1 MTSSSLSVIF
11 LGTTTLLLSDG
22 ETRLLTD
29 GFFTRPALMQV
40 LLTRVAPSPDRIAQA
55 LHRAG
60 IDRLTAV
67 LVGHSHYDHAL
78 DCGEVCRQTGAVL
91 AGSASTLNIGRGAG
105 VPEAR
110 LCLAEA
116 GRTFSWGAF
125 RVTFLKWRHSFP
137 RLYPGEICAPLVP
150 PAPAS
155 AYREG
160 ETFALFLEHPTGN
173 LLILESAGMV
183 PGALQGRR
191 ARVVFVAMAGFPRT
205 PAGRE
210 RLFREVVLNTAAERV
225 VPIHHDHFFLP
236 LDNPPVLLPGS
247 RTTMDWLERR
257 CRQEGVDFT
266 VLPPWE
272 CVSLG

>member
-1 MTSSSLSVIF
+1 MSSLSVCVAF
-11 LGTTTLLLSDG
+11 LGTTTLSFSDG
-22 ETRLLTD
+22 ETHLLTD
-29 GFFTRPALMQV
+29 GFFTRPALGQV
-40 LLTRVAPSPDRIAQA
+40 LLGKIAPSPDRIAQA

-60 IDRLTAV
+60 IQRLTAV

-105 VPEAR
+105 MPEAH
-110 LCLAEA
+110 LYLAEA
-116 GRTFSWGAF
+116 GRGFSWGAF
-125 RVTFLKWRHSFP
+125 WVTFLEWRHSFP
-137 RLYPGEICAPLVP
+137 RFYPGQIRAPLIP
-150 PAPAS
+150 PAPVS

-160 ETFALFLEHPTGN
+160 GTFALYLEHPAGN
-173 LLILESAGMV
+173 WLVLESAGVV

-191 ARVVFVAMAGFPRT
+191 ARVVFLPIAGFPRT

-210 RLFREVVLNTAAERV
+210 RLFREAVLTTGAERV

-236 LDNPPVLLPGS
+236 LDRSPVLLPGS
-247 RTTMDWLERR
+247 RAVMNWLERR
-257 CRQEGVDFT
+257 CRQAGVDFT

-272 CVSLG
+272 CVPLE